1 MICYAFGKWQLCF
14 GLGQVCIGRVVAMR
28 TDSFSYEKNQK
39 KFVREV
45 IVDNKSVILFAYL
58 VILNLVK

>member
-1 MICYAFGKWQLCF
+1 
-14 GLGQVCIGRVVAMR
+14 MR